1 MKYKPL
7 LTSLTMSNFGRKELR
22 NKKIRQTMNL
32 HTANYVVVRC
42 LLNLNARLDGL
53 RNIARLVNL

>member
-1 MKYKPL
+1 
-7 LTSLTMSNFGRKELR
+7 MSNFGRKELR